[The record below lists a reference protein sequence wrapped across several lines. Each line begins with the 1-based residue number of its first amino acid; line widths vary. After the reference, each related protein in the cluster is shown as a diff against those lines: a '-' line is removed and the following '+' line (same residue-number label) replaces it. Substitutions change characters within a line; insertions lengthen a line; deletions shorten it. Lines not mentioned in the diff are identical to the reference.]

1 MTKTIII
8 SSFSAI
14 VLIGCT
20 SGGKQQSEA
29 GELGDSVDFSGA
41 YAPWPSD
48 TMKVDE
54 EKELLPWEEIPDSGE
69 AQPIVFEKWLKVMN
83 HIKDNHWARPTAKM
97 LADLGLEVLYERDK
111 VDKTGIKDVH
121 LIYGRQTKCMTDSAG
136 NKYHTFDGSHAVLFT
151 VLAYTSSGAEINF
164 HNPVDLKNFM
174 QQAIKYG
181 VAECPNGDLVVC
193 DKPMGEGIHKTKKVY
208 EPDERKKGEFAERYY
223 IGAAYEPGADWQTC
237 YVTLDFLRHRMDID
251 KTK

>member
-1 MTKTIII
+1 MKKELIFALAIIMI
-8 SSFSAI
+8 T
-14 VLIGCT
+14 GCT
-20 SGGKQQSEA
+20 SGSKRQGVA
-29 GELGDSVDFSGA
+29 GDQEDSVDFSGA

-48 TMKVDE
+48 TMKVE
-54 EKELLPWEEIPDSGE
+54 EENEILSWEEIPDSEE

-83 HIKDNHWARPTAKM
+83 HIKDNHFARPTAKM

-111 VDKTGIKDVH
+111 VDETGIKDVH
-121 LIYGRQTKCMTDSAG
+121 FMYGRQTKCMTDSAG
-136 NKYHTFDGSHAVLFT
+136 NKYHTFDGSHAVLF
-151 VLAYTSSGAEINF
+151 VVSAYTSSGAEINF

-181 VAECPNGDLVVC
+181 VAECPNGDFVVC

-208 EPDERKKGEFAERYY
+208 EPDEKKKGAFAERYY

-237 YVTLDFLRHRMDID
+237 YVTLDFLRHRIDID